1 MGEVAAGMD
10 LVDQLY
16 MGYGEGGR
24 GLGEGT
30 NTGGPSQ
37 GKMQEQGNVYLDK
50 LYPKLSFI
58 ESARIV
64 KGG

>member
-1 MGEVAAGMD
+1 MD
-10 LVDQLY
+10 VVDKLY

-30 NTGGPSQ
+30 NTGGPNQ

-50 LYPKLSFI
+50 LYPKLSFVV
-58 ESARIV
+58 SARIV
-64 KGG
+64 